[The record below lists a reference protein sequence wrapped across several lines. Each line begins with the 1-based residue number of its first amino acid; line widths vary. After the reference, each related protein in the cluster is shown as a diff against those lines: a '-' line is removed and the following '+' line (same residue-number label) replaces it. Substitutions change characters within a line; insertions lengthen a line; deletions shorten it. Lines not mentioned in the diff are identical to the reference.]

1 MRRGVAVVGRQEVS
15 FYHLVRGSLSLS
27 EPRVCVPAQ
36 IKYYHGTY
44 VLCFLACTL
53 LDRV

>member
-27 EPRVCVPAQ
+27 ELRVCVTAQ
-36 IKYYHGTY
+36 IKYYVRI
-44 VLCFLACTL
+44 VLFSVHII
-53 LDRV
+53 R